1 MYKHNANIV
10 FFSKTLIFSAFF
22 LRNLKNKPMKTTDK
36 VYIAGADIGGSHIS
50 SCVVDL
56 VSGNILPGTHF
67 TEPIDSQSTARE
79 IVVGWTVCLDRSISA
94 SHVKV
99 SGVGLAF
106 PGPFDYDKGISLVEG
121 VNKFEHIF
129 GLDVGASIAG
139 YMAGSPLPVRYVN
152 DASAFALGEYMSGCA
167 RGKKKVVCL
176 TLGSGVGS
184 AFLENGR
191 LVTSAP
197 GVPANGW
204 VYCLPFEDTIVD
216 DSFSTRWFVHRYA
229 ALTGR
234 SVNGALPIAQA
245 AAHDSAAKNLFNEY
259 GCRLAT
265 FAAQLCR
272 DFDCTDLVLGG
283 SITGSFHLFAP
294 AMKQTLAR
302 MDSPIEVQVCSLGD
316 SAAMV
321 GGASLFANY

>member
-1 MYKHNANIV
+1 
-10 FFSKTLIFSAFF
+10 
-22 LRNLKNKPMKTTDK
+22 MKTTDN

-56 VSGNILPGTHF
+56 ASGSILPGTRF
-67 TEPIDSQSTARE
+67 TEPIDSHSSARE
-79 IVVGWTVCLDRSISA
+79 IVAGWAVCLDRSISA
-94 SHVKV
+94 SYAEV

-129 GLDVGASIAG
+129 GLDVGASIAA
-139 YMAGSPLPVRYVN
+139 YMCGQPLPMRYVN
-152 DASAFALGEYMSGCA
+152 DASAFALGEYMGGCA
-167 RGKKKVVCL
+167 RGKRKTVCL

-191 LVTSAP
+191 IVTSAP

-216 DSFSTRWFVHRYA
+216 DSFSTRWFVRRYA

-234 SVNGALPIAQA
+234 SVDGALPIAQA
-245 AAHDSAAKNLFNEY
+245 VPHDAAAKGLFEEY
-259 GCRLAT
+259 GRRLAA
-265 FAAQLCR
+265 FAAPLCR
-272 DFDCTDLVLGG
+272 DFGCADLVLGG
-283 SITGSFHLFAP
+283 SITGSFDLFAP
-294 AMKQTLAR
+294 ALKQALIR
-302 MDSPIEVQVCSLGD
+302 MDSPVEVHVCTLGE